1 MLAAA
6 AAGLAKTDR
15 AQIVYGDDDAYA
27 AHACSWY
34 AMHVVQHTLHIPLDT
49 RPVSCIAH
57 CPLHT
62 ANCTWRRSAAC
73 RRMAH
78 HANNRPQIYLS
89 QNVCVVRAT
98 YIVHA
103 GDGAAQMIKPIRI
116 CAVQANLIN
125 ILTQVYAFACQLYIY
140 ISSGVWACN
149 ITMCTKYQAIGGG
162 FVLSGSAA
170 VVAATIHGYWHNT
183 HITHTNSPECTDNGQ
198 KMLLEV
204 RSGFAIGR
212 LAFYGSC
219 GCVYTSD
226 ACQTIDSHY
235 ISLLKCEQSRLLQNT
250 HYIKLYSVDSIIKS
264 NYDNVN

>member
-1 MLAAA
+1 MSRTPRQTTETARNNVILFCRIHQLNLSLLYFFMLAAA

-140 ISSGVWACN
+140 ISLV
-149 ITMCTKYQAIGGG
+149 
-162 FVLSGSAA
+162 
-170 VVAATIHGYWHNT
+170 
-183 HITHTNSPECTDNGQ
+183 
-198 KMLLEV
+198 
-204 RSGFAIGR
+204 
-212 LAFYGSC
+212 
-219 GCVYTSD
+219 GC
-226 ACQTIDSHY
+226 
-235 ISLLKCEQSRLLQNT
+235 LGL
-250 HYIKLYSVDSIIKS
+250 
-264 NYDNVN
+264 